1 MKKLVLTLAIMAMA
15 AITAIAQE
23 AFKFPGW
30 NCRDVAV
37 LQQQLELAPNEDW
50 KMAVAIVLAA
60 AQNPPADFAAAC
72 TVIDNAITA
81 IKPDATDAGR
91 IWRKKQYAFCTGQWL
106 VDAWQYCKANPS
118 NYDVYYLLYRTPEQL
133 GETTD
138 SYCEAVYQTLVAGI
152 SNPGNAGKLIK
163 AYCTQLP
170 KSSIPRPERFT
181 KLQMLNDIYT
191 AKLIEDKAAWG
202 DVIAQI
208 RTVMELYK

>member
-1 MKKLVLTLAIMAMA
+1 MKKLVIALAIMAMA
-15 AITAIAQE
+15 AIAQE
-23 AFKFPGW
+23 QTYKFPGW
-30 NCRDVAV
+30 NCKDVAL
-37 LQQQLELAPNEDW
+37 LQEQLELAPTEDW
-50 KMAVAIVLAA
+50 KMITAVVLAA
-60 AQNPPADFAAAC
+60 AQNQPADFAAAC

-81 IKPDATDAGR
+81 LKPDATDAER
-91 IWRKKQYAFCTGQWL
+91 TMRKKQYAYWTGQWL

-118 NYDVYYLLYRTPEQL
+118 DYDKHYLLNKTPAQL
-133 GETTD
+133 GETAD
-138 SYCEAVYQTLVAGI
+138 SYLEAVYQTLVVGINNPAQAGRV
-152 SNPGNAGKLIK
+152 IK

-170 KSSIPRPERFT
+170 LSSIPRPERFT

>member
-1 MKKLVLTLAIMAMA
+1 MKKLVIALAIIAVA
-15 AITAIAQE
+15 AVHAAEFQW
-23 AFKFPGW
+23 PGW
-30 NCRDVAV
+30 NCKDVTL
-37 LQQQLELAPNEDW
+37 LQEQLELAPTEGW
-50 KMAVAIVLAA
+50 KMITAVVLAA

-81 IKPDATDAGR
+81 IKPDATDAER
-91 IWRKKQYAFCTGQWL
+91 IMRKKQYAYCTRKWT
-106 VDAWQYCKANPS
+106 VEAWEYCKANPS
-118 NYDVYYLLYRTPEQL
+118 SYDVYYLLNRTPEQL

-138 SYCEAVYQTLVAGI
+138 SYFEAIYQTLVAGI
-152 SNPGNAGKLIK
+152 GNPGNAGKLIK
-163 AYCTQLP
+163 NFCNYLP
-170 KSSIPRPERFT
+170 KSSLPRPERFA

>member
-15 AITAIAQE
+15 AIAQE
-23 AFKFPGW
+23 QTFKFPGW
-30 NCRDVAV
+30 GCKDVAL
-37 LQQQLELAPNEDW
+37 LQEQLELAPTEDW
-50 KMAVAIVLAA
+50 KMTTAVILAV

-81 IKPDATDAGR
+81 IKPDATDAER
-91 IWRKKQYAFCTGQWL
+91 RDRKKQYALCTNQWMIE
-106 VDAWQYCKANPS
+106 AWQYCKANPS
-118 NYDVYYLLYRTPEQL
+118 EYDKHYLIGKTPAQL
-133 GETTD
+133 GETAD
-138 SYCEAVYQTLVAGI
+138 SYCDLVYPLLTAGI
-152 SNPGNAGKLIK
+152 TNPALAGRAIK
-163 AYCTQLP
+163 AYCIQLP
-170 KSSIPRPERFT
+170 KSNIPRPERFA

>member
-1 MKKLVLTLAIMAMA
+1 MKKLVIALAIIAVAVHA
-15 AITAIAQE
+15 AEFQW
-23 AFKFPGW
+23 PGW
-30 NCRDVAV
+30 GCKDVAL
-37 LQQQLELAPNEDW
+37 LQQQMELAPTDYW
-50 KMAVAIVLAA
+50 KMTVAVVLAV

-81 IKPDATDAGR
+81 IKPDATDAER
-91 IWRKKQYAFCTGQWL
+91 TMRKKQYAYCTSQWL

-118 NYDVYYLLYRTPEQL
+118 DYDKHYLLKTPAQL
-133 GETTD
+133 GETAD
-138 SYCEAVYQTLVAGI
+138 SYCDLVYPLLTAGI
-152 SNPGNAGKLIK
+152 KNPAQAGRAIK
-163 AYCTQLP
+163 AYCIQLP
-170 KSSIPRPERFT
+170 KSNIPRPERFA

>member
-1 MKKLVLTLAIMAMA
+1 MKKLILTLAIMAMA
-15 AITAIAQE
+15 AIAQE
-23 AFKFPGW
+23 QTFKFPGW
-30 NCRDVAV
+30 KCKDVTL
-37 LQQQLELAPNEDW
+37 LQQQLELAPTEDW
-50 KMAVAIVLAA
+50 KMVTAVVLAVA
-60 AQNPPADFAAAC
+60 QNQPADFAAAC

-81 IKPDATDAGR
+81 IKPDATDELKLSK
-91 IWRKKQYAFCTGQWL
+91 KKQYAYCTRQWT
-106 VDAWQYCKANPS
+106 VEAWEYCKANPS
-118 NYDVYYLLYRTPEQL
+118 SYDVYYLLNRTPEQL

-138 SYCEAVYQTLVAGI
+138 SYIEAVYQTLVAGI
-152 SNPGNAGKLIK
+152 GNPGNAGKLIK